1 MQQTCLLQDICED
14 EGCSSMDYEPPSLKG
29 TNSEKKQRKG
39 KQQLHREDNK
49 LIQKFPSSSQHQ
61 M

>member
-1 MQQTCLLQDICED
+1 
-14 EGCSSMDYEPPSLKG
+14 MDYEPPSLKG
-29 TNSEKKQRKG
+29 TNSKKKQKKG

>member
-1 MQQTCLLQDICED
+1 
-14 EGCSSMDYEPPSLKG
+14 MDYEPPSLKG